1 MSIAVRLTKLD
12 NSGNDIGHI
21 DFGRKEILDSEVF
34 PFIDSRI
41 ARAQNGAPTLI
52 IASDEYHIIKID
64 FRIHGTVTEGKLT
77 GLRNFILAG
86 GVVRVFPK
94 WYDDPSVYYDCIV
107 RPETLQLISA
117 FSGQSRA
124 GKKLS
129 IEFLETT
136 QEHQY
141 VIDED
146 VSGEITIE

>member
-1 MSIAVRLTKLD
+1 MSVAVRLTKLD
-12 NSGNDIGHI
+12 DSGNDIGHI
-21 DFGRKEILDSEVF
+21 DFDRKEILDSEVF

-41 ARAQNGAPTLI
+41 ERAQKGTPTLI

-77 GLRNFILAG
+77 GLRNFILSG
-86 GVVRVFPK
+86 GTVRVFPK
-94 WYDDPSVYYDCIV
+94 WYDDPSIYYDCII

-129 IEFLETT
+129 IEFLEVT
-136 QEHQY
+136 QENQY
-141 VIDED
+141 IIETD
-146 VSGEITIE
+146 VSDEIAI